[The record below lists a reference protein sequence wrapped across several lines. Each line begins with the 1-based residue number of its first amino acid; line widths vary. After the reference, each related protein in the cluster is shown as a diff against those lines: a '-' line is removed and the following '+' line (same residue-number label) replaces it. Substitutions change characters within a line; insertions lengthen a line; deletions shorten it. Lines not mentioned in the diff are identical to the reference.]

1 MAFKNIAARALASF
15 FFAAFVVALAHAPAR
30 AQEEGVPVV
39 LDEPVVQVN
48 GDVIMLSQLKRQN
61 EEFREVLTK
70 QRGLS
75 PQEAE
80 QQVTQKQAEIIFNL
94 INESLLMQK
103 GKELPRLEEEI
114 EAEVNREVLRVAKQS
129 NIPTIEELEA
139 ALQREGLHLSDIRDT
154 LRRQYTRQ
162 AVLQRE
168 VDAKIFYG
176 LTDAELRKFYD
187 ANRPRFQSVALS
199 EIFLSLAGRSD
210 AELQAKARQIVAQ
223 ARGGANFGELAVQ
236 HSEREQNG
244 ARVAPK
250 TKGRL
255 EEDGKPRWFL
265 VSDLN
270 PLVSEAIKSLKAGG
284 VTEPIKTEE
293 GYLILRIDE
302 SDDAFKE
309 NFVRQMILSE
319 RSEKERDA
327 YLRALRSE
335 AYIKPAKSYEEVVKP
350 LLDKDKADAKPETA
364 NKKSEK

>member
-1 MAFKNIAARALASF
+1 
-15 FFAAFVVALAHAPAR
+15 
-30 AQEEGVPVV
+30 
-39 LDEPVVQVN
+39 
-48 GDVIMLSQLKRQN
+48 
-61 EEFREVLTK
+61 
-70 QRGLS
+70 
-75 PQEAE
+75 
-80 QQVTQKQAEIIFNL
+80 
-94 INESLLMQK
+94 
-103 GKELPRLEEEI
+103 
-114 EAEVNREVLRVAKQS
+114 
-129 NIPTIEELEA
+129 
-139 ALQREGLHLSDIRDT
+139 
-154 LRRQYTRQ
+154 
-162 AVLQRE
+162 VLQRE